1 MQALHIATVKSNCR
15 RFTTLKLFICKIPT
29 YRPPSC
35 SSYSSYREAWLG
47 YNQRSCNISFG
58 NQNTQRRNS
67 IAPHCKVSH
76 NHQWIQCTFGILV
89 GLNLAGIQID
99 PYWEHIQMDRGLKLP
114 MNSKTKVIYIYLWL
128 NHLVWEINLF
138 QPLQHKIFKIL
149 VLYSKLLF

>member
-1 MQALHIATVKSNCR
+1 M
-15 RFTTLKLFICKIPT
+15 KLLIGKIPT

-35 SSYSSYREAWLG
+35 SSHSSYREAWLG

-67 IAPHCKVSH
+67 IARHCKVSH

-89 GLNLAGIQID
+89 GLNLVGIQID
-99 PYWEHIQMDRGLKLP
+99 PYWAHIQLDTGLKVP
-114 MNSKTKVIYIYLWL
+114 MNSKTKVIYIYSWL

-138 QPLQHKIFKIL
+138 QPLQQKISKIL
-149 VLYSKLLF
+149 VLCSKLQF